1 MLSLC
6 MILKKQVNNLLNHS
20 FRILPLNGAV
30 FFFSVGLLTLTGI
43 SSCVKE
49 PIKQPEPKHPIQLQ
63 GVIWDGSPIYL
74 VKKNASVNP
83 EVRISFSQPLDT
95 NSAKENIK
103 LMFNGISSVDQNV
116 SFIQGDST
124 MVIRCKSP
132 LRFFAKYTLPIPVLV
147 KSRAGVPLDK
157 HLTIQIRTT
166 FNKSPKFPR
175 MSQNDLLDSV
185 QRRTVR
191 YFWDFAHPVS
201 GMARERNTSG
211 DLVTSGGTGFGIMA
225 LVAATDRNF
234 LNRNQVVQHLNKMT
248 QFLWTKADQF
258 HGAFP
263 HWLSGSSG
271 KTIAFS
277 ANDDGA
283 DLVETSFLIQGLLT
297 ARNYFDQT
305 SPEETKLRETIDSI
319 WHRVDWYWFTKGG
332 ESNLY
337 WHWSPNK
344 GFVMNMQIRGWNEC
358 LITHVLAASSPTH
371 PVDTKVYHSGWAR
384 NGGIKN
390 GRSFYGVKL
399 PLGEDYGGPLFFTH
413 YSFLGIDPNGLSDQY
428 ANYWEQNVN
437 HSKINHLYCKNNPKN
452 QAGYSDSCWGL
463 TASDIPNSYTAS
475 SPTNDRGV
483 ITPTAALSSFPYT
496 PEESTKALEFFYYQ
510 LGDLLWKEYGFVD
523 AFSIGDCWAA
533 TSFLAIDQG
542 PIAVM
547 IENYRSGLLWK
558 NFTAAPEVKS
568 GMKKLGF
575 QAPYLN

>member
-1 MLSLC
+1 
-6 MILKKQVNNLLNHS
+6 
-20 FRILPLNGAV
+20 
-30 FFFSVGLLTLTGI
+30 
-43 SSCVKE
+43 
-49 PIKQPEPKHPIQLQ
+49 
-63 GVIWDGSPIYL
+63 
-74 VKKNASVNP
+74 
-83 EVRISFSQPLDT
+83 
-95 NSAKENIK
+95 
-103 LMFNGISSVDQNV
+103 
-116 SFIQGDST
+116 
-124 MVIRCKSP
+124 
-132 LRFFAKYTLPIPVLV
+132 
-147 KSRAGVPLDK
+147 
-157 HLTIQIRTT
+157 
-166 FNKSPKFPR
+166 
-175 MSQNDLLDSV
+175 
-185 QRRTVR
+185 
-191 YFWDFAHPVS
+191 
-201 GMARERNTSG
+201 
-211 DLVTSGGTGFGIMA
+211 
-225 LVAATDRNF
+225 
-234 LNRNQVVQHLNKMT
+234 MT

-390 GRSFYGVKL
+390 GRSFYGVNL

-510 LGDLLWKEYGFVD
+510 LGDLIWKEYGFVD

-533 TSFLAIDQG
+533 SSFLAIDQG

-547 IENYRSGLLWK
+547 IENYRSGLLWE

>member
-1 MLSLC
+1 MLNLC
-6 MILKKQVNNLLNHS
+6 MILKKQVNNLLNHQ
-20 FRILPLNGAV
+20 FRILPRFGAV
-30 FFFSVGLLTLTGI
+30 FFFCMGLFSLVI
-43 SSCVKE
+43 IASCGKE
-49 PIKQPEPKHPIQLQ
+49 PIKQPEPKYPIQMQ
-63 GVIWDGSPIYL
+63 SITWDGSAIYL

-83 EVRISFSQPLDT
+83 EVKISFSQPLDT

-103 LMFNGISSVDQNV
+103 LMFNGVSSVEQNV

-124 MVIRCKSP
+124 MVLRPKSP
-132 LRFFAKYTLPIPVLV
+132 LRFFAKYTLPIPVTV
-147 KSRAGVPLDK
+147 KSRAGVALDK

-166 FNKSPKFPR
+166 YNKSPKFTR
-175 MSQNDLLDSV
+175 ISKEDLLDSV
-185 QRRTVR
+185 QRKTLR

-201 GMARERNTSG
+201 GMARERNSSG

-225 LVAATDRNF
+225 LVAAADRNY
-234 LNRNQVVQHLNKMT
+234 LTRNQVVTHLNKMAD
-248 QFLWTKADQF
+248 FLWTKADQF
-258 HGAFP
+258 HGAYP
-263 HWLSGSSG
+263 HWLSGSTG

-277 ANDDGA
+277 TNDDGA
-283 DLVETSFLIQGLLT
+283 DLVETSYLIQGLLT
-297 ARNYFDQT
+297 ARNYFDQS

-319 WHRVDWYWFTKGG
+319 WHRVDWYWFTKNG

-371 PVDTKVYHSGWAR
+371 PVSANVYHNGWAR
-384 NGGIKN
+384 NGGMKN

-399 PLGEDYGGPLFFTH
+399 PLGEDYGGPLFFAH

-510 LGDLLWKEYGFVD
+510 LGDLIWKEYGFVD
-523 AFSIGDCWAA
+523 AFSVGDCWAA
-533 TSFLAIDQG
+533 NSFLAIDQG
-542 PIAVM
+542 PIIVM

-558 NFTAAPEVKS
+558 NFTAVPEVIS

>member
-1 MLSLC
+1 
-6 MILKKQVNNLLNHS
+6 
-20 FRILPLNGAV
+20 
-30 FFFSVGLLTLTGI
+30 
-43 SSCVKE
+43 
-49 PIKQPEPKHPIQLQ
+49 
-63 GVIWDGSPIYL
+63 
-74 VKKNASVNP
+74 
-83 EVRISFSQPLDT
+83 
-95 NSAKENIK
+95 
-103 LMFNGISSVDQNV
+103 
-116 SFIQGDST
+116 
-124 MVIRCKSP
+124 
-132 LRFFAKYTLPIPVLV
+132 
-147 KSRAGVPLDK
+147 
-157 HLTIQIRTT
+157 
-166 FNKSPKFPR
+166 
-175 MSQNDLLDSV
+175 
-185 QRRTVR
+185 
-191 YFWDFAHPVS
+191 
-201 GMARERNTSG
+201 MARERNTSG

-384 NGGIKN
+384 NGGLKN

>member
-1 MLSLC
+1 
-6 MILKKQVNNLLNHS
+6 MILKKQVNNLLNHQ
-20 FRILPLNGAV
+20 FRILPRFGAV
-30 FFFSVGLLTLTGI
+30 FFFCMGLFSLVII
-43 SSCVKE
+43 SSCGKE
-49 PIKQPEPKHPIQLQ
+49 PIKQPEPKYPIQMQ
-63 GVIWDGSPIYL
+63 NITWDGSAIYL

-83 EVRISFSQPLDT
+83 EVKISFSQPLDT

-103 LMFNGISSVDQNV
+103 LMFNGVSSVEQNV
-116 SFIQGDST
+116 FFIQGDST
-124 MVIRCKSP
+124 MVLRPKSP
-132 LRFFAKYTLPIPVLV
+132 LRFFAKYTLPIPVTV
-147 KSRAGVPLDK
+147 KSRAGVSIEK
-157 HLTIQIRTT
+157 HTTIQIRTT
-166 FNKSPKFPR
+166 YNKSPKFSR
-175 MSQNDLLDSV
+175 INKDDLLDSV
-185 QRRTVR
+185 QRKTLR

-201 GMARERNTSG
+201 GMARERNSSG

-225 LVAATDRNF
+225 LVAAVDRNY
-234 LNRNQVVQHLNKMT
+234 LTRYQVVQHLNKMAD
-248 QFLWTKADQF
+248 FLWTKADQF
-258 HGAFP
+258 HGAYP
-263 HWLSGSSG
+263 HWLSGSTG

-277 ANDDGA
+277 TNDDGA
-283 DLVETSFLIQGLLT
+283 DLVETSYLIQGLLT
-297 ARNYFDQT
+297 ARNYFDQS
-305 SPEETKLRETIDSI
+305 SPEETQLRETIDSI
-319 WHRVDWYWFTKGG
+319 WHRVDWYWFTKNG

-371 PVDTKVYHSGWAR
+371 PVSAQVYHKGWAL

-399 PLGEDYGGPLFFTH
+399 PLGEDYGGPLFFAH

-483 ITPTAALSSFPYT
+483 IAPTAALSSFPYT
-496 PEESTKALEFFYYQ
+496 PDESTKALEFFYYQ
-510 LGDLLWKEYGFVD
+510 LGDLIWKEYGFVD
-523 AFSIGDCWAA
+523 AFSVGDCWAA
-533 TSFLAIDQG
+533 NSFLAIDQG
-542 PIAVM
+542 PIIVM

-558 NFTAAPEVKS
+558 NFTAVPEVIS

>member
-1 MLSLC
+1 
-6 MILKKQVNNLLNHS
+6 
-20 FRILPLNGAV
+20 
-30 FFFSVGLLTLTGI
+30 
-43 SSCVKE
+43 
-49 PIKQPEPKHPIQLQ
+49 
-63 GVIWDGSPIYL
+63 
-74 VKKNASVNP
+74 
-83 EVRISFSQPLDT
+83 
-95 NSAKENIK
+95 
-103 LMFNGISSVDQNV
+103 
-116 SFIQGDST
+116 
-124 MVIRCKSP
+124 
-132 LRFFAKYTLPIPVLV
+132 
-147 KSRAGVPLDK
+147 
-157 HLTIQIRTT
+157 
-166 FNKSPKFPR
+166 
-175 MSQNDLLDSV
+175 
-185 QRRTVR
+185 
-191 YFWDFAHPVS
+191 
-201 GMARERNTSG
+201 
-211 DLVTSGGTGFGIMA
+211 
-225 LVAATDRNF
+225 
-234 LNRNQVVQHLNKMT
+234 
-248 QFLWTKADQF
+248 
-258 HGAFP
+258 
-263 HWLSGSSG
+263 
-271 KTIAFS
+271 
-277 ANDDGA
+277 
-283 DLVETSFLIQGLLT
+283 
-297 ARNYFDQT
+297 
-305 SPEETKLRETIDSI
+305 
-319 WHRVDWYWFTKGG
+319 VDWYWFTKGG

-384 NGGIKN
+384 NGGLKN